1 MLRLILITAMF
12 FMLSCIEES
21 APVEEVQSS
30 ETPTF
35 STAQGENDP
44 YVLDE
49 VWVCNHPGT
58 DMHNKACIEE
68 QYPNGCYVRGDNS
81 VFCWLLMRPECENLE
96 KYPEVRDVCHLLR

>member
-1 MLRLILITAMF
+1 MLRLILITVMF
-12 FMLSCIEES
+12 FMLSCIAES

-30 ETPTF
+30 ETPAL
-35 STAQGENDP
+35 STIQGENDP

-81 VFCWLLMRPECENLE
+81 VFCWLLMRPECEN
-96 KYPEVRDVCHLLR
+96 